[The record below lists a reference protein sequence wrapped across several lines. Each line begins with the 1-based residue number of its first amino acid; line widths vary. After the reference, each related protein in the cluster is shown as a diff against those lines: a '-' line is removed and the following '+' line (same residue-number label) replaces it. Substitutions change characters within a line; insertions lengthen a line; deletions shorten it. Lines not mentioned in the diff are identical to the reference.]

1 MKLQYSRRS
10 VSSATE
16 TKRLEDGGGKTVVFE
31 VSLSRKTFGDPRR
44 QTT

>member
-10 VSSATE
+10 VASM
-16 TKRLEDGGGKTVVFE
+16 TKMKRVEDGGGKSVVFE
-31 VSLSRKTFGDPRR
+31 VSVIRKTLGDAKR